1 MWPHAILFDA
11 PARPQHWKMLHLPN
25 GVIAQKSNAMYSDW
39 TVVRNRR
46 QQTLLRGHK
55 LWFLMINRYK
65 RNCNF
70 TLGQCLLPALA
81 LAIIMSVLS
90 PQKLRTQQKSEHD
103 TAVSEL
109 THDCDHASTCPT
121 WEHQDSVLFSMGI
134 QCLNNPRHNNHNQTN
149 RCHSFIQL
157 LLLLSGQIIANPT
170 QCHILAMFAANQSSI
185 IRKWKCKITDGLPE
199 LSTTQSYQRALRIM
213 TNSRYNAHTE
223 PLFKQLYLLK
233 VKDIFDVQCMQ
244 FWYKFVNKKLPNY
257 FRDMFKYNHE
267 VHDIGTRSHDQLH
280 LYPTRTS
287 GARSVLRHH
296 IPELLNTF
304 PKYLIDKIKTHS
316 LYSISHHI
324 KCYLVEIYS
333 YDCSIIDCYICNNIW
348 KWQVA
353 EVETLVL
360 RATVIADRSLGSRN
374 GNSVGG
380 RRLLSGRWL
389 LRFSKDTNGS
399 ITLRSIS
406 TSEWIMTLFA
416 MASLIEFVPL
426 LSLCILDPVRE
437 LTHYFRWL
445 NARETYPQCTE
456 AASLVSFAL
465 SHPFVIC
472 HKLNMTL
479 YCASIT
485 TVHAFPFRVASMPA
499 VRYDLSGGLPTCLW
513 LFIYQHYSVI
523 CISKKLM

>member
-1 MWPHAILFDA
+1 MIFH
-11 PARPQHWKMLHLPN
+11 
-25 GVIAQKSNAMYSDW
+25 Y
-39 TVVRNRR
+39 R
-46 QQTLLRGHK
+46 QRVLTENDIPC
-55 LWFLMINRYK
+55 LMINDTLIERVTEF
-65 RNCNF
+65 NF
-70 TLGQCLLPALA
+70 LGLTVNEYMNWNSHVQKIANKISRTLGVMNRLKRYLPISAMKLMYDS
-81 LAIIMSVLS
+81 LILS
-90 PQKLRTQQKSEHD
+90 HLQFGITNWGFEWDRVSKLQK
-103 TAVSEL
+103 
-109 THDCDHASTCPT
+109 
-121 WEHQDSVLFSMGI
+121 
-134 QCLNNPRHNNHNQTN
+134 
-149 RCHSFIQL
+149 
-157 LLLLSGQIIANPT
+157 
-170 QCHILAMFAANQSSI
+170 
-185 IRKWKCKITDGLPE
+185 
-199 LSTTQSYQRALRIM
+199 RALRIM

-223 PLFKQLYLLK
+223 PLFIQLYLLK
-233 VKDIFDVQCMQ
+233 VKDIFDVQCMK

-287 GARSVLRHH
+287 GARNVLRHH
-296 IPELLNTF
+296 IPVLLNTF

-324 KCYLVEIYS
+324 KCYLVDSYS

-360 RATVIADRSLGSRN
+360 RPTVIADRSLGSRN
-374 GNSVGG
+374 GNPVGG

-437 LTHYFRWL
+437 LAHYFRWL

-513 LFIYQHYSVI
+513 LFIYQDYSVI

>member
-1 MWPHAILFDA
+1 MGFPEIFIIIT
-11 PARPQHWKMLHLPN
+11 M
-25 GVIAQKSNAMYSDW
+25 
-39 TVVRNRR
+39 
-46 QQTLLRGHK
+46 
-55 LWFLMINRYK
+55 RYV
-65 RNCNF
+65 C
-70 TLGQCLLPALA
+70 TILLP
-81 LAIIMSVLS
+81 
-90 PQKLRTQQKSEHD
+90 
-103 TAVSEL
+103 
-109 THDCDHASTCPT
+109 
-121 WEHQDSVLFSMGI
+121 
-134 QCLNNPRHNNHNQTN
+134 
-149 RCHSFIQL
+149 CHYFVDRERNKHFILSFISLWWQVNCQL
-157 LLLLSGQIIANPT
+157 RFLPT
-170 QCHILAMFAANQSSI
+170 MI
-185 IRKWKCKITDGLPE
+185 
-199 LSTTQSYQRALRIM
+199 
-213 TNSRYNAHTE
+213 
-223 PLFKQLYLLK
+223 
-233 VKDIFDVQCMQ
+233 
-244 FWYKFVNKKLPNY
+244 
-257 FRDMFKYNHE
+257 
-267 VHDIGTRSHDQLH
+267 
-280 LYPTRTS
+280 
-287 GARSVLRHH
+287 VLRHH

-324 KCYLVEIYS
+324 KCYLVDSYS

-360 RATVIADRSLGSRN
+360 RPTVIADRSLGSRN
-374 GNSVGG
+374 GNPLGG

-437 LTHYFRWL
+437 LAHYFRWL

-499 VRYDLSGGLPTCLW
+499 VNLTLVEVSQHAYDYLYIRTIV
-513 LFIYQHYSVI
+513 LFVFLRNSCKPDMVLVYIFVE
-523 CISKKLM
+523 

>member
-1 MWPHAILFDA
+1 MLTM
-11 PARPQHWKMLHLPN
+11 PQNVDPN
-25 GVIAQKSNAMYSDW
+25 QCDFR
-39 TVVRNRR
+39 TD
-46 QQTLLRGHK
+46 
-55 LWFLMINRYK
+55 IN
-65 RNCNF
+65 
-70 TLGQCLLPALA
+70 
-81 LAIIMSVLS
+81 
-90 PQKLRTQQKSEHD
+90 
-103 TAVSEL
+103 
-109 THDCDHASTCPT
+109 
-121 WEHQDSVLFSMGI
+121 
-134 QCLNNPRHNNHNQTN
+134 
-149 RCHSFIQL
+149 
-157 LLLLSGQIIANPT
+157 
-170 QCHILAMFAANQSSI
+170 
-185 IRKWKCKITDGLPE
+185 
-199 LSTTQSYQRALRIM
+199 
-213 TNSRYNAHTE
+213 
-223 PLFKQLYLLK
+223 
-233 VKDIFDVQCMQ
+233 
-244 FWYKFVNKKLPNY
+244 
-257 FRDMFKYNHE
+257 
-267 VHDIGTRSHDQLH
+267 
-280 LYPTRTS
+280 
-287 GARSVLRHH
+287 H

-304 PKYLIDKIKTHS
+304 PKYLTDKIKTHS

-324 KCYLVEIYS
+324 KCYLVDLYS

-360 RATVIADRSLGSRN
+360 RPTVIADRSLGSRN

-513 LFIYQHYSVI
+513 LFIYQDYSVI

>member
-1 MWPHAILFDA
+1 M
-11 PARPQHWKMLHLPN
+11 
-25 GVIAQKSNAMYSDW
+25 
-39 TVVRNRR
+39 T
-46 QQTLLRGHK
+46 
-55 LWFLMINRYK
+55 
-65 RNCNF
+65 
-70 TLGQCLLPALA
+70 
-81 LAIIMSVLS
+81 
-90 PQKLRTQQKSEHD
+90 
-103 TAVSEL
+103 
-109 THDCDHASTCPT
+109 
-121 WEHQDSVLFSMGI
+121 
-134 QCLNNPRHNNHNQTN
+134 
-149 RCHSFIQL
+149 FI
-157 LLLLSGQIIANPT
+157 
-170 QCHILAMFAANQSSI
+170 
-185 IRKWKCKITDGLPE
+185 
-199 LSTTQSYQRALRIM
+199 
-213 TNSRYNAHTE
+213 
-223 PLFKQLYLLK
+223 
-233 VKDIFDVQCMQ
+233 
-244 FWYKFVNKKLPNY
+244 
-257 FRDMFKYNHE
+257 
-267 VHDIGTRSHDQLH
+267 
-280 LYPTRTS
+280 
-287 GARSVLRHH
+287 
-296 IPELLNTF
+296 
-304 PKYLIDKIKTHS
+304 HS

-324 KCYLVEIYS
+324 KCYLVDLYS

-360 RATVIADRSLGSRN
+360 RPTVIADRSLGSRN
-374 GNSVGG
+374 GNPVGG

-416 MASLIEFVPL
+416 MASLIEYVPL

-456 AASLVSFAL
+456 AASLISFAL

-485 TVHAFPFRVASMPA
+485 TVHAFPFRVAFMPA

-513 LFIYQHYSVI
+513 LFIYQDYSVI

>member
-1 MWPHAILFDA
+1 MAALQFIRDINTPTSKQHPKASVTTFHGPITRYVKFWFAHAPGMPWTFNLPLRVIDA
-11 PARPQHWKMLHLPN
+11 DMHH
-25 GVIAQKSNAMYSDW
+25 V
-39 TVVRNRR
+39 
-46 QQTLLRGHK
+46 
-55 LWFLMINRYK
+55 
-65 RNCNF
+65 
-70 TLGQCLLPALA
+70 
-81 LAIIMSVLS
+81 
-90 PQKLRTQQKSEHD
+90 
-103 TAVSEL
+103 
-109 THDCDHASTCPT
+109 TC
-121 WEHQDSVLFSMGI
+121 
-134 QCLNNPRHNNHNQTN
+134 
-149 RCHSFIQL
+149 
-157 LLLLSGQIIANPT
+157 
-170 QCHILAMFAANQSSI
+170 
-185 IRKWKCKITDGLPE
+185 
-199 LSTTQSYQRALRIM
+199 
-213 TNSRYNAHTE
+213 
-223 PLFKQLYLLK
+223 
-233 VKDIFDVQCMQ
+233 
-244 FWYKFVNKKLPNY
+244 
-257 FRDMFKYNHE
+257 
-267 VHDIGTRSHDQLH
+267 DQLH

-287 GARSVLRHH
+287 GARNVLRHH

-324 KCYLVEIYS
+324 KCYLVDSYS

-360 RATVIADRSLGSRN
+360 RPTVIADRSLGSRN
-374 GNSVGG
+374 GNPVGG

-437 LTHYFRWL
+437 LAHYFRWL

-513 LFIYQHYSVI
+513 LFIYQDYSVI